1 MNCAEIRE
9 LLPLYIDH
17 MLEDNQMIA
26 IEDHLSSCDACTQEH
41 EELLQMLSL
50 LSTIDDVPL
59 PEEFDLRL
67 HEALKKEVE
76 EQENL
81 VVVPIKKNQ
90 WKKWSKISSIAAVFV
105 VGLFTVFLYNNV
117 NGFNFES
124 LINSAGAANI
134 SDQAYKT
141 VAPDS
146 AALKKSVAISDEETA
161 SADVNSSSQEQKYKS
176 NGKAEQPESDK
187 TAPQTTL
194 AAKQTPSEDS
204 NTSSQ
209 SGTSDQNADSSQA
222 SLKAT
227 MTTERAA
234 VPSTGS
240 ATQIAN
246 DESQVKSSYN
256 YSDGFNPSRFLETL
270 SAEDA
275 QIYKELLN
283 SNIYLSS
290 GRDSNAVIYYVK
302 QMKRV
307 LGTDC
312 TYKFISC
319 TQEPEGI
326 WNIQISITTKDENG
340 NDIQEVVTYCGQDGE
355 LWKKELS

>member
-1 MNCAEIRE
+1 MNCVEVRE

-17 MLEDNQMIA
+17 MLEDNQMIE
-26 IEDHLSSCDACTQEH
+26 IEDHLSACDACTQAY

-76 EQENL
+76 EKKNA
-81 VVVPIKKNQ
+81 VVVPIKNAQ
-90 WKKWSKISSIAAVFV
+90 WKKWRKISSIAAVFV

-124 LINSAGAANI
+124 LINSAGEANV

-141 VAPDS
+141 VSPES
-146 AALKKSVAISDEETA
+146 PTLKKSVAIADQETA
-161 SADVNSSSQEQKYKS
+161 SADMNSDQQNRKTQSTE
-176 NGKAEQPESDK
+176 PESCK
-187 TAPQTTL
+187 TAPQATL
-194 AAKQTPSEDS
+194 ATKQTPSDDQ

-209 SGTSDQNADSSQA
+209 SGISDQNADQSQA

-234 VPSTGS
+234 LPCTGS

-246 DESQVKSSYN
+246 DESQEKSGYN

-270 SAEDA
+270 NAEDA

-283 SNIYLSS
+283 ANIYLSS
-290 GRDSNAVIYYVK
+290 GRDSNAAIYYVK

-307 LGTDC
+307 IGTDC
-312 TYKFISC
+312 AYKFISC